1 MGLERGKIDIKEYDR
16 YDRNL
21 VEEILVK
28 QEQKET
34 VDEPAKDLSKEIE
47 ELWRTIKDLERRI
60 KLLESKNSD
69 GWCNK

>member
-1 MGLERGKIDIKEYDR
+1 MELKNKRGKIDINE

-21 VEEILVK
+21 VEEILME
-28 QEQKET
+28 QEQKKK
-34 VDEPAKDLSKEIE
+34 VDEPIKDLSKDIE
-47 ELWRTIKDLERRI
+47 ELWHAIKDLERRI

>member
-16 YDRNL
+16 NL
-21 VEEILVK
+21 VEEILIE
-28 QEQKET
+28 QEQKQK
-34 VDEPAKDLSKEIE
+34 VDEPIKDLSKDIE